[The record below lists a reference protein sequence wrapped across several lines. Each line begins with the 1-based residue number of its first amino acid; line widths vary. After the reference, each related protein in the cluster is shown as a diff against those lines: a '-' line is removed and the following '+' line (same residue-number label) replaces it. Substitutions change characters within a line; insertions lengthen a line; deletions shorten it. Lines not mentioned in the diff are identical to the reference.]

1 MNPLLNDYYNRE
13 KNAMALYD
21 DTVKAAQ
28 GNAAMGANPLA
39 PKLTAT
45 PGGIMSLSGVMPAGP
60 STLPWSGDT
69 SQIPF
74 GGFRARGGPIS
85 PGQAYIVGERGPEMI
100 VPAAPG
106 MVLPNAGRRTGQ
118 SPMNRPYA
126 EMPGGSGSL
135 ANRPAM
141 PVGRSINDP
150 QRATEMAARQLRSR
164 GDLPGAARLLQNG
177 ALLNDRLGGLPPL
190 PPMVPMAPAPLPAL
204 PSGKLV
210 PGRSAGSMVW
220 QQDQPTMP
228 PTLDATS
235 GQPVR
240 SQPVPM
246 GASPTQPSQPP
257 AEQPVNPFEMTPL
270 GGYVDPQFGMVP
282 NGFKAMNERLALDP
296 AGFPGLPMPPPGLYG
311 PEAPPPVDVAR
322 LPGTDY
328 VAPIFNGKVSPQT
341 LQMTRPETPLPPGM
355 VPTEATRGGV
365 TYKAPGPETPKIP
378 EGIQYEKDAMGK
390 IIGGV
395 YPTYNPQGKL
405 VMRRIDLD
413 GDGVV
418 SPQEQAA
425 AAQAAG
431 KTPLGNSFSRV
442 Q

>member
-106 MVLPNAGRRTGQ
+106 MVLPNGGSRIAQ
-118 SPMNRPYA
+118 SPMNASYAPGSIASRPV
-126 EMPGGSGSL
+126 
-135 ANRPAM
+135 RQI
-141 PVGRSINDP
+141 GRSMNDP
-150 QRATEMAARQLRSR
+150 ARATEMAARYLRSQ
-164 GDLPGAARLLQNG
+164 GDRAGAVRMLQNG
-177 ALLNDRLGGLPPL
+177 ALLNARINDQPDMPR
-190 PPMVPMAPAPLPAL
+190 APLMTPMPAMTE
-204 PSGKLV
+204 PAQGRLV

-378 EGIQYEKDAMGK
+378 EGIQYEKDDMRK

-405 VMRRIDLD
+405 VLRRIDLD